1 VLAIFV
7 SCAEITDRIGDN
19 VTGLLEGKRIFV
31 AGVLTEASL
40 GFATAKIAQEQGA
53 QVVVSNFGR
62 GMSITKRVIKKLPT
76 EPPLLELDVT
86 DPEHLAGLPDAL
98 REHVDGLDGV
108 VHAIAFAPQEAMGE
122 TFVEVDWSPV
132 ATALQVSTWSFAAL
146 TNACL
151 PLFGESGGAVV
162 GYDFDASVAWPAY
175 AWMGVAKAGLES
187 TTRYLARQLGSRG
200 IRVNLV
206 SAGPLKSMA
215 MRSIPGAQA
224 FESSWQDRA
233 PLAWDTSDFAPA
245 ARSGAALLSDFFSAT
260 SGEIVHADGGY
271 HAIGA

>member
-1 VLAIFV
+1 
-7 SCAEITDRIGDN
+7 

-162 GYDFDASVAWPAY
+162 GYDFDATVAWPAY
-175 AWMGVAKAGLES
+175 SWMGVAKAGLES
-187 TTRYLARQLGSRG
+187 ATRYLARQLGGRG

-224 FESSWQDRA
+224 FENSWQDRA
-233 PLAWDTSDFAPA
+233 PLRWDSSDFGPA

-260 SGEIVHADGGY
+260 TGEIVHVDGGY

>member
-1 VLAIFV
+1 
-7 SCAEITDRIGDN
+7 
-19 VTGLLEGKRIFV
+19 VTGLLDGKRILI

-40 GFATAKIAQEQGA
+40 GFATAKAAQEQGA

-62 GMSITKRVIKKLPT
+62 GMSITRRVIKKLPI

-86 DPEHLAGLPDAL
+86 NAEHLAGLADDL
-98 REHVDGLDGV
+98 RAHVDGLDGV

-122 TFVEVDWSPV
+122 GFVEVDWAPV

-151 PLFGESGGAVV
+151 PLFGESGGSVI
-162 GYDFDASVAWPAY
+162 GFDFDAQVAWPAY
-175 AWMGVAKAGLES
+175 SWMGVAKAGLES
-187 TTRYLARQLGSRG
+187 ATRYLARQLGSRG

-215 MRSIPGAQA
+215 MRSIPGAEV
-224 FESSWQDRA
+224 FEGSWKDHA
-233 PLAWDTSDFAPA
+233 PLGWDSNDFAPA
-245 ARSGAALLSDFFSAT
+245 ADVSVALLSDLFRAT
-260 SGEIVHADGGY
+260 SGEIVHVDGGY